1 MPIIRKVMK
10 PSCTLSTA
18 FMLGLRPSIVSVIVV
33 TWLELGLR
41 VRVRGKARVRGSA
54 PRSGR
59 VIRVG
64 RDRGHLDDDGA
75 HEEEAQAEGA

>member
-33 TWLELGLR
+33 TWLELGAGLG
-41 VRVRGKARVRGSA
+41 VRVRGRTGARCQ
-54 PRSGR
+54 PFDL
-59 VIRVG
+59 VG
-64 RDRGHLDDDGA
+64 
-75 HEEEAQAEGA
+75 